1 MYTFAIEKITDVTNR
16 AFQSGSNNIIILVF
30 YGKKTKQNKET
41 LMGQDGV
48 NENGFICLSR
58 QWDI

>member
-1 MYTFAIEKITDVTNR
+1 MYTFAIETIRDVTNR

-30 YGKKTKQNKET
+30 YGKTKQNKET

-48 NENGFICLSR
+48 NENGFICLNR